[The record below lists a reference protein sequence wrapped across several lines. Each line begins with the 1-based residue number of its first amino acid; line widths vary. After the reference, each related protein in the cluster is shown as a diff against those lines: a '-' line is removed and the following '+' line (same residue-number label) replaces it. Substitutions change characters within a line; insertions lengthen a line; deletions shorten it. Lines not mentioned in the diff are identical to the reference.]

1 MRYSG
6 VFCCAKIKKSK
17 YLYCSAIYRLYSL
30 YQYEDNKDGPISSEY
45 SSLKTSGR
53 TIVS

>member
-6 VFCCAKIKKSK
+6 VILLYENQKSK